1 MKKLFLILVLG
12 LVWGG
17 SVYSK
22 DFIDSNIIIEKFLE
36 TEKNSNKNQLQ
47 EKCLSKLISYAQIF
61 NYKDGTTSVKAKVEN
76 YNDMST
82 VGTIYLFVNDKL
94 HNQMKFYVKPNEFV
108 EKIFSPMPLVPEAII
123 SLKIGCDINKYWT

>member
-12 LVWGG
+12 LVWSG

-22 DFIDSNIIIEKFLE
+22 DFIDTNIILEKLLE

-47 EKCLSKLISYAQIF
+47 EKCLSKLISSAKMF
-61 NYKDGTTSVKAKVEN
+61 NYKDGKTSVSVKVEN
-76 YNDMST
+76 YNDMSIL
-82 VGTIYLFVNDKL
+82 GTIYLFVNDKP

-108 EKIFSPMPLVPEAII
+108 EKIFFPMPLVPEAII
-123 SLKIGCDINKYWT
+123 SLKIGCDIN